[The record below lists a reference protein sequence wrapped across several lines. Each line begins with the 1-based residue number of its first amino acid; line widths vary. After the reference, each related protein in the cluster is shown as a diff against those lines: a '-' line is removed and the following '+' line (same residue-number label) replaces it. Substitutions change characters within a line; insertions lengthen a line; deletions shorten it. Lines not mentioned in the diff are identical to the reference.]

1 MSLQG
6 IFIGWEGWEEDIC
19 KEGKKKKKGSGG
31 GTKGR
36 ARTHG
41 ANRAA
46 ESCFS
51 SALEQNITEATEF
64 TEPVS
69 ATPA

>member
-1 MSLQG
+1 MSLRG
-6 IFIGWEGWEEDIC
+6 IFIGWEGWEEEMQ
-19 KEGKKKKKGSGG
+19 KEGKKGIGG

-51 SALEQNITEATEF
+51 SALEQNITEAAEF
-64 TEPVS
+64 TETVS